1 MLTFEFSDV
10 SGYMSETA
18 ELTSGMVGRE
28 IQIILD
34 DSWKNLNKTYVFRAG
49 DVCRTVIGSGPTL
62 VIPEEVLALPFCRLY
77 VGVYGTD
84 EEGTLVIPTILT
96 EGPMIRYGADPTE
109 DPVAEELPVW
119 KRLQEQIGDLQE
131 LETSNKASLVAAVNE
146 LSQQI
151 RQSSGNGLSSQA
163 VELLIRILRSG
174 IYESDQ
180 TGNINVLALAL
191 SDSNP
196 GQTAPSLPSGPT
208 DPENPDD
215 SGSSEETEVTL
226 TRISVMYTRGD
237 VPVGTP
243 LEDLTGIIVTAY
255 YSDGTTRMVTDFTR
269 SGTIAAGSNTITVS
283 YMGMS
288 ATFTVSGIVE
298 NNDPVPDQTET
309 LEIVYASSYPN
320 VTTFAYTEQTNPST
334 YAVAKRGNLKGGLLS
349 VDFDASYAV
358 NWNLNLYVFD
368 ADGNPYLQTDK
379 STATNGSDLNWGIE
393 EPKWEAVGAG
403 AGFGIVSA
411 PFQVQLPEGCTC
423 IACFRAGQ
431 SGISD
436 FSTWAKNGGVTFTVT
451 TYK

>member
-10 SGYMSETA
+10 TGHMSESE
-18 ELTSGMVGRE
+18 ELTSGMVGRK
-28 IQIILD
+28 IQILLD
-34 DSWKNLNKTYVFRAG
+34 ESWENLTKTYVFRAG
-49 DVCRTVIGSGPTL
+49 DICRTVTGSGSTA
-62 VIPEEVLALPFCRLY
+62 VIPAEVLAHPFRRLY
-77 VGVYGTD
+77 VGIYGTD
-84 EEGTLVIPTILT
+84 GNGTLVIPTVMA

-109 DPVAEELPVW
+109 HVTAEDLPMW
-119 KRLQEQIGDLQE
+119 KRLQNQIGDLQALKTDE
-131 LETSNKASLVAAVNE
+131 KASLVAAINE
-146 LSQQI
+146 LSQNTPS
-151 RQSSGNGLSSQA
+151 SSGGGLSDNA
-163 VELLIRILRSG
+163 AELLIRILRSG

-309 LEIVYASSYPN
+309 LEIVYTASYPN
-320 VTTFAYTEQTNPST
+320 VTTFAYTEQANPNM
-334 YAVAKRGNLKGGLLS
+334 YAVAKRGNLQGGVLS

-379 STATNGSDLNWGIE
+379 TSADGSDLTWGTE

-403 AGFGIVSA
+403 AGFGSVAA
-411 PFQVQLPEGCTC
+411 PFRVQLPEGCTC
-423 IACFRAGQ
+423 IACFRSGQ

-436 FSTWAKNGGVTFTVT
+436 FITWAKNGGVTFTVT